1 MGLSVGQKA
10 GWGLADM
17 GIVVFVIVK
26 QLLIVSYLTTYLGI
40 PVAIAGFVT
49 TIVLI
54 FDMITDPLIGYL
66 SDRTQSRFGRRAP
79 WMFCGAV
86 VMAVGMVGLFMAPFD
101 AVVAVKLT
109 WVIASFVLAT
119 VGFTMCAIPYSAQAG
134 EITQDPKERSAM
146 TGWRMAFATVGILV
160 GGAVLP
166 GLAGAFGF
174 PLAALYVTPLMIGA
188 VWASLW
194 ATRRAPRVE
203 TPTETGF
210 AASYAL
216 VFGNRTF
223 VVLALAYGVMT
234 LAVALITAGL
244 PFAATYLV
252 VDDGQNALSGAAQGL
267 TVLSVLFGAFFVG
280 AILSQVFWALLSYR
294 LGKMWALVVGLS
306 AYIAL
311 LYTLS
316 LVLPSPNV
324 TAVAGLIVIA
334 GVTNGA
340 YQQIPWAMYP
350 DLMDV
355 TRGESGIAIEGAFSA
370 VWLFGQKLSN
380 AVAPAVLGLI
390 LAQAG
395 WQETTEGFIDQ
406 GVQSLE
412 ALQMAITLIPAGIMV
427 IAVLMLLVVY
437 RPMAVR
443 ALA

>member
-280 AILSQVFWALLSYR
+280 AILSQVFWVLLSYR

-316 LVLPSPNV
+316 LVLPSTNV
-324 TAVAGLIVIA
+324 TAVAGLFVIA